1 MLHPVEALFCDGI
14 DNLSILHDSSG
25 GIGVKHIE
33 AEDQHGDPDLFRRVM
48 LVGRVAPKRRLTD
61 MTMKCRRRDANLHPF
76 QLHVGSGKHPRDDIM
91 GTGKSAKLK
100 LLLLLVLL
108 ILIAGVAGFRNL
120 GRWLI
125 REDALSPADVIFIL
139 SGSMPPRAQEAA
151 KVFRGGYAPEVWVSR
166 PAGPGLALEKL
177 GIRYVGEEEYD
188 REILVHDGVPDALVH
203 ILPGAIVDTEQE
215 VEEVAQEM
223 RRTGKARV
231 IIVTSP
237 QHTRRV
243 KALWKKLGGENLT
256 LVVHAARED
265 PFDAD
270 HWWRNTR
277 DVFSVVRETLGLINV
292 WASLPVRP
300 HIN

>member
-1 MLHPVEALFCDGI
+1 LRLNE
-14 DNLSILHDSSG
+14 DNLMS
-25 GIGVKHIE
+25 
-33 AEDQHGDPDLFRRVM
+33 
-48 LVGRVAPKRRLTD
+48 
-61 MTMKCRRRDANLHPF
+61 MKCGHQDANLHPF
-76 QLHVGSGKHPRDDIM
+76 HLHGGSGKYRRDDTM
-91 GTGKSAKLK
+91 GTGKTAKLR
-100 LLLLLVLL
+100 LLFLLALL

-120 GRWLI
+120 GRWLV
-125 REDALSPADVIFIL
+125 REDALSPADVIFVL
-139 SGSMPPRAQEAA
+139 SGGMPPRAEEAA
-151 KVFRGGYAPEVWVSR
+151 TVFRGGYAPEVWVSR
-166 PAGPGLALEKL
+166 PTGPASALEDL

-188 REILVHDGVPDALVH
+188 REILVHEGVPGALVH
-203 ILPGAIVDTEQE
+203 ILPDPSVDTEQE
-215 VEEVAQEM
+215 VEELAREM

-243 KALWKKLGGENLT
+243 KALWKKLVGKNLT
-256 LVVHAARED
+256 VAVHAAHED

-300 HIN
+300 RTN

>member
-1 MLHPVEALFCDGI
+1 
-14 DNLSILHDSSG
+14 
-25 GIGVKHIE
+25 
-33 AEDQHGDPDLFRRVM
+33 
-48 LVGRVAPKRRLTD
+48 
-61 MTMKCRRRDANLHPF
+61 MKCGSRDVNLHPF
-76 QLHVGSGKHPRDDIM
+76 QLHVGSGKHQRDDMM
-91 GTGKSAKLK
+91 GTGKTAKLK
-100 LLLLLVLL
+100 LLCLLALL

-120 GRWLI
+120 GRWLV
-125 REDALSPADVIFIL
+125 REDALSPADVILVL
-139 SGSMPPRAQEAA
+139 SGGMLPRAEEAA
-151 KVFRGGYAPEVWVSR
+151 NVFRGGYAPEVWVSR
-166 PAGPGLALEKL
+166 PAGPASALEHL

-188 REILVHDGVPDALVH
+188 REILVHEGVPGALVH
-203 ILPGAIVDTEQE
+203 ILPDPIVDTEQE
-215 VEEVAQEM
+215 VEEVAREM

-243 KALWKKLGGENLT
+243 KALWKKLVGKNLT
-256 LVVHAARED
+256 LVVHAAHED

-300 HIN
+300 HTN

>member
-1 MLHPVEALFCDGI
+1 
-14 DNLSILHDSSG
+14 
-25 GIGVKHIE
+25 
-33 AEDQHGDPDLFRRVM
+33 
-48 LVGRVAPKRRLTD
+48 
-61 MTMKCRRRDANLHPF
+61 
-76 QLHVGSGKHPRDDIM
+76 M
-91 GTGKSAKLK
+91 GTTKTAKFK
-100 LLLLLVLL
+100 LLFLLALW

-120 GRWLI
+120 GRWLV
-125 REDALSPADVIFIL
+125 REDSLSPADVIFVP
-139 SGSMPPRAQEAA
+139 SGGMPQRAEEAA

-166 PAGPGLALEKL
+166 PAGPASALENL

-188 REILVHDGVPDALVH
+188 RQILVHEGVPGELVH
-203 ILPGAIVDTEQE
+203 ILPDPIVDTEQE
-215 VEEVAQEM
+215 VEEVAREM

-243 KALWKKLGGENLT
+243 KALWKKLVGENLI
-256 LVVHAARED
+256 LVVHAAHQD

-270 HWWRNTR
+270 HWWQNTR

-300 HIN
+300 QAN